1 MGKIIGIDLGTT
13 NSCVAVMEGG
23 KPTVIANQEGAR
35 TTPSV
40 VAFTKTGER
49 LVGEP
54 AKRQAVT
61 NAEKTIA
68 SIKRHMGEDYKVA
81 IDDKQ
86 YSPQQISAMVLQK
99 LKADAESYLGEKVT
113 EAVITVPAYFNDSQ
127 RQATKDAG
135 KIAGL
140 DVKRIINEPTAA
152 ALAYGL
158 DNEHEQKIMVY
169 DLGGGTFDVSIIE
182 IGDGVIEVLS
192 TNGDTHLGGDDFDN
206 KITQWMID
214 EFKKAEGVDLS
225 TDKMALQRLKEAAEK
240 AKKELSSATTT
251 NINLPFITATA
262 EGPKHFDVNLTR
274 AKFDELTH
282 DLVERT
288 AIPVQNAMRD
298 AGITNADL
306 GQVLLVGGSTRMPAV
321 QDKVKQLTGKEPS
334 KSLNPDECVAIG
346 ASIQGGK
353 LAGDAGAGEILLLDV
368 TPLSLSIETMG
379 GVATRLIERN
389 TTIPTKHSQI
399 FSTAADNQTAV
410 DINVV
415 QGESQFA
422 RDNKSLGQFRL
433 DGIPPARRGV
443 PQIEVTFDIDANG
456 IVNVSAKDLGT
467 GKEQHITI
475 TSGTS
480 MSDDEI
486 DKAVKEAAEFE
497 AQDKK
502 RKEAIDTRNEA
513 DSFVFQTQ
521 QALDQVGAQLS
532 DSDKAAVEADINAVK
547 AILDAHPEA
556 DQMSDADIA
565 ELKAAQEKL
574 TQSAQTVFAKMYEQA
589 QAAQGAAGAGPDMS
603 GMGNMGGNAGAAGSA
618 DDDVELFLQWQL
630 AEDIAAH
637 KANAPG
643 NADFFGVFLSHN
655 ECVHANIHAHTL
667 GLGQIV
673 QKRHDNRTAT
683 RADIED
689 FYISLR
695 AQHGR
700 NPHKALYQELRF
712 RAGHQRGLIH
722 LKGVAHEGPFAQN
735 ISQGLK
741 IAPSLH
747 VFSEGRQLLLAQGA
761 LKIHIKSN
769 ALAL

>member
-1 MGKIIGIDLGTT
+1 MSKIIGIDLGTT

-23 KPTVIANQEGAR
+23 KPTVIANTEGAR

-61 NAEKTIA
+61 NAEKTIS
-68 SIKRHMGEDYKVA
+68 SIKRDMGTDRGRT
-81 IDDKQ
+81 IDGKK
-86 YSPQQISAMVLQK
+86 YSPQQISAMILQK

-113 EAVITVPAYFNDSQ
+113 EAVITVPAYFNDAQ

-158 DNEHEQKIMVY
+158 DNEKEQKIMVY

-182 IGDGVIEVLS
+182 IGDGVIEVLA

-206 KITQWMID
+206 KIIQWMLD

-225 TDKMALQRLKEAAEK
+225 GDKMAMQRLKEAAEK
-240 AKKELSSATTT
+240 AKKELSSAMTT

-262 EGPKHFDVNLTR
+262 EGPKHFDMNLTR
-274 AKFDELTH
+274 AKFDELTR
-282 DLVERT
+282 DLVDKT
-288 AIPVQNAMRD
+288 AIPVQNAMKD
-298 AGITNADL
+298 AGLNYSDL
-306 GQVLLVGGSTRMPAV
+306 GQVLLVGGSTRIPAV
-321 QDKVKQLTGKEPS
+321 QDKVRALTGKEPS

-353 LAGDAGAGEILLLDV
+353 LAGDAGAGDILLLDV

-389 TTIPTKHSQI
+389 TTIPTKKSQI

-415 QGESQFA
+415 QGERQFA
-422 RDNKSLGQFRL
+422 KDNKSLGQFRL
-433 DGIPPARRGV
+433 DGIAPAPRGI

-475 TSGTS
+475 TAGSN
-480 MSDDEI
+480 MSDADI
-486 DKAVKEAAEFE
+486 DKAVKEAAEYE

-502 RKEAIDTRNEA
+502 RKEAIDARNDA
-513 DSFVFQTQ
+513 DSMVFQTEK
-521 QALDQVGAQLS
+521 ALKDVG
-532 DSDKAAVEADINAVK
+532 DKVSESEKASVQTEIDAVK
-547 AILDAHPEA
+547 AILERTK
-556 DQMSDADIA
+556 DQEMSDSDVAD
-565 ELKAAQEKL
+565 LKAAQEKMM
-574 TQSAQTVFAKMYEQA
+574 TSAQGVFTKMYESMQGA
-589 QAAQGAAGAGPDMS
+589 QGAQGAAGAAGPDM
-603 GMGNMGGNAGAAGSA
+603 GAAQADNSA
-618 DDDVELFLQWQL
+618 PEDDVI
-630 AEDIAAH
+630 D
-637 KANAPG
+637 G
-643 NADFFGVFLSHN
+643 DFREV
-655 ECVHANIHAHTL
+655 
-667 GLGQIV
+667 
-673 QKRHDNRTAT
+673 
-683 RADIED
+683 
-689 FYISLR
+689 
-695 AQHGR
+695 
-700 NPHKALYQELRF
+700 
-712 RAGHQRGLIH
+712 
-722 LKGVAHEGPFAQN
+722 
-735 ISQGLK
+735 
-741 IAPSLH
+741 
-747 VFSEGRQLLLAQGA
+747 
-761 LKIHIKSN
+761 
-769 ALAL
+769 

>member
-1 MGKIIGIDLGTT
+1 MSKIIGIDLGTT

-23 KPTVIANQEGAR
+23 KPAVIANTEGAR

-61 NAEKTIA
+61 NADKTIA
-68 SIKRHMGEDYKVA
+68 SIKRDMGTDRGRT
-81 IDDKQ
+81 IDDKK
-86 YSPQQISAMVLQK
+86 YSPQQISAMILQK
-99 LKADAESYLGEKVT
+99 LKADAENYLGEKVT
-113 EAVITVPAYFNDSQ
+113 EAVITVPAYFNDAQ

-140 DVKRIINEPTAA
+140 EVKRIINEPTAA

-158 DNEHEQKIMVY
+158 DNEKEQKIMVY

-192 TNGDTHLGGDDFDN
+192 TNGDTRLGGDDFDQ
-206 KITQWMID
+206 KVIDWMLA
-214 EFKKAEGVDLS
+214 EFKAQEGVDLS
-225 TDKMALQRLKEAAEK
+225 GDKMALQRLKEAAEK

-262 EGPKHFDVNLTR
+262 EGPKHFDMNLTR

-282 DLVERT
+282 DLVEKT
-288 AIPVQNAMRD
+288 AIPVQNAMKD
-298 AGITNADL
+298 AGLTNSDI
-306 GQVLLVGGSTRMPAV
+306 GQVLLVGGSTRIPAV
-321 QDKVKQLTGKEPS
+321 QEKVRMLTGKEPS
-334 KSLNPDECVAIG
+334 KSLNPDECVALG

-368 TPLSLSIETMG
+368 TPLSLSIDTMG

-389 TTIPTKHSQI
+389 TTIPTKKSQI

-415 QGESQFA
+415 QGERQFA
-422 RDNKSLGQFRL
+422 KDNKSLGQFRL
-433 DGIPPARRGV
+433 DGIPPAMRGV

-475 TSGTS
+475 TAGSN

-486 DKAVKEAAEFE
+486 DRAVKEAAEYE

-513 DSFVFQTQ
+513 DSFVFQTEK
-521 QALDQVGAQLS
+521 ALGEVGDKIDA
-532 DSDKAAVEADINAVK
+532 SDKANVEADLQAVK
-547 AILDAHPEA
+547 DILEKTK
-556 DQMSDADIA
+556 DQEMNDSQID
-565 ELKAAQEKL
+565 ELKAAKEKL
-574 TQSAQTVFAKMYEQA
+574 TNSAQALFTKMYENMQQA
-589 QAAQGAAGAGPDMS
+589 QGGPDMS
-603 GMGNMGGNAGAAGSA
+603 NMGGADAGAQGGAA
-618 DDDVELFLQWQL
+618 DDVVDGDYREV
-630 AEDIAAH
+630 
-637 KANAPG
+637 
-643 NADFFGVFLSHN
+643 
-655 ECVHANIHAHTL
+655 
-667 GLGQIV
+667 
-673 QKRHDNRTAT
+673 
-683 RADIED
+683 
-689 FYISLR
+689 
-695 AQHGR
+695 
-700 NPHKALYQELRF
+700 
-712 RAGHQRGLIH
+712 
-722 LKGVAHEGPFAQN
+722 
-735 ISQGLK
+735 
-741 IAPSLH
+741 
-747 VFSEGRQLLLAQGA
+747 
-761 LKIHIKSN
+761 
-769 ALAL
+769 

>member
-23 KPTVIANQEGAR
+23 QPTVIANTEGAR

-61 NAEKTIA
+61 NAERTIS
-68 SIKRHMGEDYKVA
+68 SIKREMGTDYRVT
-81 IDDKQ
+81 IDDKK
-86 YSPQQISAMVLQK
+86 YSPQEISAMILQK
-99 LKADAESYLGEKVT
+99 LKKDAEGYLGETVT
-113 EAVITVPAYFNDSQ
+113 EAVITVPAYFNDAQ

-158 DNEHEQKIMVY
+158 DNEKEQKIMVY
-169 DLGGGTFDVSIIE
+169 DLGGGTFDVSVIE

-192 TNGDTHLGGDDFDN
+192 TAGNNRLGGDDFDQ
-206 KITQWMID
+206 KVTDWMLA

-225 TDKMALQRLKEAAEK
+225 NDKMALQRLKEAAEK

-262 EGPKHFDVNLTR
+262 EGPKHFDMNLTR

-282 DLVERT
+282 DLVEKT
-288 AIPVQNAMRD
+288 AEPVRRALSD
-298 AGITNADL
+298 AGITAAEL
-306 GQVLLVGGSTRMPAV
+306 GQVLLVGGSTRIPAV

-334 KSLNPDECVAIG
+334 KSLNPDECVALG
-346 ASIQGGK
+346 ASVQGGK
-353 LAGDAGAGEILLLDV
+353 LAGDAGAGDILLLDV

-379 GVATRLIERN
+379 GIATRLIERN
-389 TTIPTKHSQI
+389 TTIPTKKSQI

-415 QGESQFA
+415 QGERQFA
-422 RDNKSLGQFRL
+422 KDNKSLGQFRL

-475 TSGTS
+475 TAGSN

-502 RKEAIDTRNEA
+502 RKESIDTRNNA
-513 DSFVFQTQ
+513 DSMVFQVEN
-521 QALDQVGAQLS
+521 ALKEAGDKIDAN
-532 DSDKAAVEADINAVK
+532 DKAAVEADLNALK
-547 AILDAHPEA
+547 DLLAQTANTEMTDA
-556 DQMSDADIA
+556 QVADI
-565 ELKAAQEKL
+565 KAAQEKMME
-574 TQSAQTVFAKMYEQA
+574 SAQKLFSKMYEQTQ
-589 QAAQGAAGAGPDMS
+589 QAGGQAGPDM
-603 GMGNMGGNAGAAGSA
+603 NMGGGASQGGNEAGYN
-618 DDDVELFLQWQL
+618 DDVV
-630 AEDIAAH
+630 D
-637 KANAPG
+637 
-643 NADFFGVFLSHN
+643 ADYKEV
-655 ECVHANIHAHTL
+655 
-667 GLGQIV
+667 
-673 QKRHDNRTAT
+673 
-683 RADIED
+683 
-689 FYISLR
+689 
-695 AQHGR
+695 
-700 NPHKALYQELRF
+700 
-712 RAGHQRGLIH
+712 
-722 LKGVAHEGPFAQN
+722 
-735 ISQGLK
+735 
-741 IAPSLH
+741 
-747 VFSEGRQLLLAQGA
+747 
-761 LKIHIKSN
+761 
-769 ALAL
+769 